1 MKRILYF
8 SLILVVLIGC
18 FSFPAGATFADETV
32 TLVAGEYLKV
42 TEDVTLIS
50 ASFNRNEIMA
60 VPATYYVQYLGY
72 DEDAEVNLFRYMD
85 VEGTLS
91 DADVKKLAKQTD
103 SNFENAET
111 DKNPNLDLT
120 VVTDVLDGSVLAIKS
135 NKRG

>member
-60 VPATYYVQYLGY
+60 VPVSKP
-72 DEDAEVNLFRYMD
+72 EI
-85 VEGTLS
+85 GTS
-91 DADVKKLAKQTD
+91 RRT
-103 SNFENAET
+103 FE
-111 DKNPNLDLT
+111 
-120 VVTDVLDGSVLAIKS
+120 KS
-135 NKRG
+135 HCPKIM